1 MQEADVRCFAKAK
14 QADVGCLAK
23 AKQVRFTE
31 LNEKRAGFE
40 HRSQKKGRMP
50 LVIADQLLMSTPST
64 PDKQLFQSLYSE
76 LKTRARALRRGFD
89 AMTLNTT
96 AIVHEAFLK
105 IAESQHHSVD
115 RAHLLRTTALAMRQ
129 VLLDHARAWQMQKRR
144 DARAAHITLTGL
156 ELEGEN
162 SPEQLLAMIE
172 ALDRLA
178 QIDARCN
185 ETFMLRTFAGL
196 SLEEIGAL
204 QGVSHMTCSRDY
216 QTARS
221 YLMSV
226 LQ

>member
-1 MQEADVRCFAKAK
+1 
-14 QADVGCLAK
+14 
-23 AKQVRFTE
+23 
-31 LNEKRAGFE
+31 
-40 HRSQKKGRMP
+40 
-50 LVIADQLLMSTPST
+50 MSIPST
-64 PDKQLFQSLYSE
+64 PDKDLFQSLYSE

-105 IAESQHHSVD
+105 LAESQHQSID

-129 VLLDHARAWQMQKRR
+129 VLLDHARAWQTQKRR
-144 DARAAHITLTGL
+144 DARAHITLTGL
-156 ELEGEN
+156 ELEGEHA
-162 SPEQLLAMIE
+162 PEQLLAMIE

-216 QTARS
+216 QTARA
-221 YLMSV
+221 YLMSI
-226 LQ
+226 LE